1 MRLRRILLALSLFA
15 CSKTSAPPGSKPTE
29 APRAVDSAPPT
40 PSAFPEHPDLTID
53 QATAGL
59 VGTGKLMAE
68 ITTDHGV
75 MACELFPDKAPKT
88 VASFV
93 GLARGLRAWKDPR
106 TGQWVK
112 DRPFFDDLAFHRVIP
127 DFMIQGGD
135 PLSRDYNAPMIGTG
149 DPGFRLPDE
158 VDSGLKFDRP
168 GRLAMANSGVRTNSG
183 GSQFFITEAPKSY
196 LDGGYAIFGQCDGVD
211 VVKEIARLPA
221 GGPQNSKPLSPVTMR
236 VKIFRR

>member
-1 MRLRRILLALSLFA
+1 MRLASLSLALCLCA
-15 CSKTSAPPGSKPTE
+15 CSKTSTPKPAE
-29 APRAVDSAPPT
+29 APRPADSAPLPPT
-40 PSAFPEHPDLTID
+40 AGEEHPHLTVA
-53 QATAGL
+53 QALVGL
-59 VGTGKLMAE
+59 AGTGKVMAE

-75 MACELFPDKAPKT
+75 ITCELFPDQAPKT

-112 DRPFFDDLAFHRVIP
+112 DKPFFDDLAFHRVIP
-127 DFMIQGGD
+127 GFMIQGGD
-135 PLSRDYNAPMIGTG
+135 AISRDYDSPMIGTG
-149 DPGFRLPDE
+149 DPGFRIPDE

-168 GRLAMANSGVRTNSG
+168 GRLAMANSGVRTSSG

-196 LDGGYAIFGQCDGVD
+196 LDGGYAIFGQCDGTE
-211 VVKEIARLPA
+211 VVREIARVPV
-221 GGPQNSKPLSPVTMR
+221 GGPQNSKPLSAVTMR